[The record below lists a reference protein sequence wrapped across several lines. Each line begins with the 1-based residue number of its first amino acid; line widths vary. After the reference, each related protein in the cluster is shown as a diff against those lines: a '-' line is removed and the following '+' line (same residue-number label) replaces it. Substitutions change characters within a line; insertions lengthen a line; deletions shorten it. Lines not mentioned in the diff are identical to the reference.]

1 MKSCKNC
8 KKFNNI
14 TDKCYKFEVGI
25 IDKTNAQYCKFYEEK
40 RDIKEKIKCCWCEK
54 VNKYN
59 WCYHKKRCLTDI
71 ELKKQR
77 TCLSFKYKKG
87 KVRNKSYELYQ

>member
-8 KKFNNI
+8 KKFNNT

-40 RDIKEKIKCCWCEK
+40 RDIKEKIKCIIK
-54 VNKYN
+54 ISSNI
-59 WCYHKKRCLTDI
+59 TD
-71 ELKKQR
+71 
-77 TCLSFKYKKG
+77 
-87 KVRNKSYELYQ
+87 KVRNFCCGLFPFYI